1 MKRFELRKIIKETI
15 QEQSVQYAHPMDV
28 DGLVTHFKSKIETDM
43 GDHKNIW
50 KRFKGAIEHLVT
62 GDPNPNC
69 GCDSYMP
76 GGNF

>member
-1 MKRFELRKIIKETI
+1 
-15 QEQSVQYAHPMDV
+15 MDV